1 VKLRYDKENEFRIIF
16 PVDLQVSRGT
26 TFETTD
32 KDTQKRLKDL
42 GFHEV
47 KQNKKKEDDE

>member
-1 VKLRYDKENEFRIIF
+1 LKLRYDKENEFRILF
-16 PVDLQVSRGT
+16 PIDLHVKRGT
-26 TFETTD
+26 IHETTD